1 MSKEINVKHHLK
13 ENELKKTGTGENGFK
28 KNGRYPYGHN
38 KSYRDNS
45 EYKKWV
51 KVKTE
56 DSMKKMDN
64 LACASTEEEQ
74 VEEFDESEDFMEEM
88 DDLACANKNKEDTN
102 QQGIP
107 KVDIQQIFPKKKKKC
122 KETKYLSNEEF
133 NPYTFAV
140 EILNKYRIWHL
151 DSSDW
156 SLWIWNGRFYEPLND
171 DKLESL
177 IYGDLPEEFKSTL
190 KSCKKSI
197 QATSEF
203 ICRECEVR
211 PIKSEKSGRSYKT
224 FNKKDMRKIYNS
236 FEEWSLRC
244 YGWENDRV

>member
-64 LACASTEEEQ
+64 LACASTEEEQVEEFDESEDFMKEMDKLSCASAEEEQ

-171 DKLESL
+171 DKLT
-177 IYGDLPEEFKSTL
+177 Y
-190 KSCKKSI
+190 C
-197 QATSEF
+197 ATSN
-203 ICRECEVR
+203 RLCE
-211 PIKSEKSGRSYKT
+211 
-224 FNKKDMRKIYNS
+224 N
-236 FEEWSLRC
+236 L
-244 YGWENDRV
+244 

>member
-88 DDLACANKNKEDTN
+88 DK
-102 QQGIP
+102 
-107 KVDIQQIFPKKKKKC
+107 
-122 KETKYLSNEEF
+122 LS
-133 NPYTFAV
+133 
-140 EILNKYRIWHL
+140 
-151 DSSDW
+151 
-156 SLWIWNGRFYEPLND
+156 
-171 DKLESL
+171 
-177 IYGDLPEEFKSTL
+177 
-190 KSCKKSI
+190 
-197 QATSEF
+197 
-203 ICRECEVR
+203 
-211 PIKSEKSGRSYKT
+211 
-224 FNKKDMRKIYNS
+224 
-236 FEEWSLRC
+236 
-244 YGWENDRV
+244 